1 MRVLYRG
8 WRIQQISLTGENA
21 PRFGHAGTR
30 VLRLGGNSFTG
41 CIPDALR
48 SVPDNDL
55 AELGL
60 PFCST

>member
-21 PRFGHAGTR
+21 PRLNRDEMH

-60 PFCST
+60 PFCGT